1 MSASRLVRAAQGQV
15 LNLLDQIRELS
26 LHIDSLQSENDRL
39 VAENAAQLAQI
50 TDLLGVRE
58 E

>member
-58 E
+58 G